1 VDQNG
6 KLIPEGR
13 ICWSEAPLEVVIQKP
28 YAIALL
34 PRFVEVTDCWEKNVF
49 FYSYYERGCES
60 MFFIWPLLYRFA
72 LFDNLIR

>member
-1 VDQNG
+1 MDQNG

-34 PRFVEVTDCWEKNVF
+34 PRFVEVTDCWEEKKWFFLNV
-49 FYSYYERGCES
+49 
-60 MFFIWPLLYRFA
+60 
-72 LFDNLIR
+72 